1 MPIGKQLPIDISDS
15 IASIFRMKQ
24 PKNGILTEWQNI
36 PRDYDLQT
44 RQYLAYWNTSL
55 TNKVQNMQINL
66 SNKPNIFYD
75 FKWLKKSREIKNN
88 RKCNIW

>member
-44 RQYLAYWNTSL
+44 RQYLAY
-55 TNKVQNMQINL
+55 
-66 SNKPNIFYD
+66 
-75 FKWLKKSREIKNN
+75 
-88 RKCNIW
+88 